1 MTQPGPVR
9 MNITFSRG
17 AGAPSCTII
26 YYTMNKNAIENFY
39 NFSQEVVDRFHQIY
53 DNKLEN
59 LKYVPPALKQ
69 MGLGYMEILLLTR
82 RELNLGLGESIML
95 LEIPDALV

>member
-1 MTQPGPVR
+1 MTFPDSVR
-9 MNITFSRG
+9 MNISFLTGPEHRHIRLS
-17 AGAPSCTII
+17 I
-26 YYTMNKNAIENFY
+26 YTMNKDAIENFY
-39 NFSQEVVDRFHQIY
+39 NFSREVVDRFHQVY
-53 DNKLEN
+53 DNKQEN

-82 RELNLGLGESIML
+82 RELKLGLGEAIML